1 MSEKEYQDYIDNLHK
16 EIDSLYEIVTAQ
28 ADKLDEYEEAIID
41 AFKKWSR
48 I

>member
-1 MSEKEYQDYIDNLHK
+1 MDEKKYQDFIDELHK
-16 EIDSLYEIVTAQ
+16 EIDSLHEIVTAQ